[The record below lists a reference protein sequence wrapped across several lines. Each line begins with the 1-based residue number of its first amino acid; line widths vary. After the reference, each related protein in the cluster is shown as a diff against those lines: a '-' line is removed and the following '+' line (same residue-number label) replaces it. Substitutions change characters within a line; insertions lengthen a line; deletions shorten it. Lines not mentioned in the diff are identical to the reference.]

1 MDGAG
6 SATELDLHAKQV
18 AFSIQGS
25 CTAAD
30 TPFRR
35 CRAASVAEL
44 QAEGGPLLVAAARGG
59 GLAARHPF
67 LHAAVGD
74 LRVVRQLRSKTVH
87 SSILSNDL

>member
-18 AFSIQGS
+18 AFRIQEG

-30 TPFRR
+30 TPLRR

-59 GLAARHPF
+59 GLASRHPF

-74 LRVVRQLRSKTVH
+74 LRVVRQVH
-87 SSILSNDL
+87 NQTGPLSILSNDL